1 MPASELDGWVVGLAS
16 GLGAEMTKPT
26 AFEKMRK
33 HKAAREQR
41 AAEIRAFRARMDRE
55 AEILRMEREWRD
67 SQVEIDKAEFERKHK
82 AELDRVF
89 YEAGMAMWGAD
100 LQACLLAPV
109 LVPVPAPP
117 VYGGER
123 YKMMTIPRPE
133 VKL

>member
-1 MPASELDGWVVGLAS
+1 MVGLAS
-16 GLGAEMTKPT
+16 GLGAVMTKPT

-41 AAEIRAFRARMDRE
+41 AAEIRAFCARMDRE
-55 AEILRMEREWRD
+55 AEILRKEREWRA
-67 SQVEIDKAEFERKHK
+67 SQVEIDKAESERKHK
-82 AELDRVF
+82 EEFDRVC

-109 LVPVPAPP
+109 AMPVPAPP